1 MSNKITIIK
10 VLPHEGA
17 SPSAED
23 IQRWREIF
31 HQNLMTP
38 QQAAE
43 TGEVQI
49 ETLAEKQEGE
59 CYITLVRVGDENY
72 SPTLKDLENWRE
84 VFEAAQNDPDFKIFT
99 HPSIDISII
108 NIGKIIAVE

>member
-1 MSNKITIIK
+1 MACHFS
-10 VLPHEGA
+10 
-17 SPSAED
+17 
-23 IQRWREIF
+23 R
-31 HQNLMTP
+31 NLLTP
-38 QQAAE
+38 EQMAE